1 MKRHV
6 KIGAGGIWYGI
17 ASAASLAGLGLPLSH
32 TGLGFLYGLL
42 SVYAL
47 LCLIGT
53 LYVED

>member
-6 KIGAGGIWYGI
+6 KIGEGGIWYGI
-17 ASAASLAGLGLPLSH
+17 SLAASLAGLGLPLSCVWLRLWCG
-32 TGLGFLYGLL
+32 GLSAFA
-42 SVYAL
+42 V